1 MLKRLLLA
9 VDGTPSARMARTFA
23 FQWAKGQNAEVTGLA
38 VFDADA
44 MAGPEAVPL
53 GGSTFKARRD
63 ERHILAARAFLEAEL
78 KEFSTEAG
86 HRGVRATEV
95 FVTGAPAPSIVAEA
109 DINDVVV
116 LGRTTTFDQGQ
127 EALGLEVVTH
137 LLGSAPR
144 PVVVVP
150 DDTPVDGGVLVAFDG
165 SVPSVRALQLF
176 ALLGSAWRGRAVTVV
191 SIDEAAGK
199 AERLA
204 MRAASF
210 LIAHDYRA
218 TPRPIATPR
227 APVGLILDTAKEL
240 RPGLIVLGAYGNRTW
255 FDFLLGSTTSA
266 MLKEANAPLFMS
278 H

>member
-9 VDGTPSARMARTFA
+9 VDGTPSAKMARSFA
-23 FQWAKGQNAEVTGLA
+23 FQWAQRQNAEVTGLA
-38 VFDADA
+38 VLDADV

-63 ERHILAARAFLEAEL
+63 ERHLAAARAYLEAEL
-78 KEFSTEAG
+78 KAFSSEADQ
-86 HRGVRATEV
+86 HGVRAMDV
-95 FVTGAPAPSIVAEA
+95 FVTGVPAPSIVAEV

-116 LGRTTTFDQGQ
+116 LGRTTTFDQGN
-127 EALGLEVVTH
+127 EAKGLEVVIQ

-150 DDTPVDGGVLVAFDG
+150 DDALVDGDVLVAFDG
-165 SVPSVRALQLF
+165 SVPAVRALQLF
-176 ALLGSAWRGRAVTVV
+176 ALLGGAWRDRAVTVI
-191 SIDEAAGK
+191 SIDETAGK

-218 TPRPIATPR
+218 TPKPIVTPR
-227 APVGLILDTAKEL
+227 TPVDSILDTAKAL
-240 RPGLIVLGAYGNRTW
+240 RPGLIVQGAYGNRTW
-255 FDFLLGSTTSA
+255 LDFLLGSTTSA
-266 MLKEANAPLFMS
+266 MLKEAKAPLFMS